1 MAVQKQDGL
10 HTDVGVSG
18 EDLTGDEFKFCQ
30 RNAAGEIVLCGDSDP
45 IDGVI
50 SEGKAEGYHTSF
62 NTKGNPIL
70 KVICASA
77 ITRGDQVQ
85 SAAGGL
91 AKTGTNS
98 PFGSARNSTSAAGE
112 YVEIST
118 DRVP

>member
-10 HTDVGVSG
+10 HTDVAASG
-18 EDLTGDEFKFCQ
+18 EDLRGDEFKFCK
-30 RNAAGEIVLCGDSDP
+30 RGADGTVTLCGDGDP
-45 IDGVI
+45 IEGVI
-50 SEGKAEGYHTSF
+50 SEGRDVGYHTSF

-77 ITRGDQVQ
+77 IARGSQVQ

-98 PFGSARNSTSAAGE
+98 PFGVARNSTAAAGE
-112 YVEIST
+112 YIEIST
-118 DRVP
+118 DSVA

>member
-18 EDLTGDEFKFCQ
+18 EDLTGDEFKFCK
-30 RNAAGEIVLCGDSDP
+30 RDSDGEIVLCGDGDP

-70 KVICASA
+70 KVIAA
-77 ITRGDQVQ
+77 GVINRGAQVQ

-91 AKTGTNS
+91 AKSGSNS
-98 PFGSARNSTSAAGE
+98 PFGIARNSTAAAGE
-112 YVEIST
+112 YVEIAT
-118 DRVP
+118 DSVA